1 MKTKT
6 LNTEKNDKPMFAFLP
21 EMILDHLNEATPNE
35 PATEISSEHV
45 IEKITISAEPEIPNL
60 EDSIIEIVPKK
71 EKIKPLKTINEPVL
85 EKPNSKTE
93 DNFIIR
99 FLNKIKIYLSQ
110 FLNQSKW
117 KQTC

>member
-21 EMILDHLNEATPNE
+21 EMVLDHLNEAKPNE
-35 PATEISSEHV
+35 LTAAILNEPV

-60 EDSIIEIVPKK
+60 EDSNIEIVPKK
-71 EKIKPLKTINEPVL
+71 EKIKPIKTINEAVF
-85 EKPNSKTE
+85 EKSNSKTE

-99 FLNKIKIYLSQ
+99 LFQ
-110 FLNQSKW
+110 
-117 KQTC
+117 

>member
-1 MKTKT
+1 MKTKN

-21 EMILDHLNEATPNE
+21 EMVLDHLNEATPNE
-35 PATEISSEHV
+35 PTAEISNEPV
-45 IEKITISAEPEIPNL
+45 IQKITISAEPEIPNL
-60 EDSIIEIVPKK
+60 EDSLIEILPKK
-71 EKIKPLKTINEPVL
+71 ENTKPIKTVYEPIS

-93 DNFIIR
+93 DNFIIQ
-99 FLNKIKIYLSQ
+99 FLNKIKIYLSN